1 MRRYSVREVIWAL
14 EHNGWE
20 LRRQKGDHRQYRC
33 KGNRYVI
40 TVAGHMK
47 DKVPIGIVKDIER
60 DSGLRFCEIYG

>member
-14 EHNGWE
+14 EHNGWV

-33 KGNRYVI
+33 KGNPFVI
-40 TVAGHMK
+40 TVAGHKK
-47 DKVPIGIVKDIER
+47 DIVPIGIVKDIER